1 MGILAGSRLA
11 RSAPGDVMN
20 KAELEAFTQIAE
32 LGSFSAAASQLH
44 LTQPAISKRIASLEN
59 SLGSRLFDRLGKR
72 VLLTPAG
79 ERLLPQAQH
88 ILLAMIDAAHAVH
101 NLHNHTMGELR
112 LATSHH
118 IGLHRLAPILKRF
131 NRDYAQVTLAIRFED
146 SEAAHEL
153 VRQAAVELAVVTLNP
168 DGDTELQRHQLWRDP
183 LVFIAASDH
192 SLAQQQQVS
201 LAELAALPCIMP
213 GLDTYTG
220 RIADALFAGEGL
232 TLQPAMA
239 TNYLETIG
247 MLVSTGI
254 GWSLLPKSMLVPGL
268 KELPV
273 PVALERQ
280 LGVVT
285 HPRRTL
291 SNAAVAFL
299 NTLEALAA
307 P

>member
-1 MGILAGSRLA
+1 MLLAHQHRTDDA
-11 RSAPGDVMN
+11 MN

-32 LGSFSAAASQLH
+32 RGSFSAAANQLH
-44 LTQPAISKRIASLEN
+44 LTQPAISKRIASLE
-59 SLGSRLFDRLGKR
+59 SHLGSRLFDRLGKR
-72 VLLTPAG
+72 ILLTPAG

-88 ILLAMIDAAHAVH
+88 ILLAIADAEHTVH

-118 IGLHRLAPILKRF
+118 IGLHRLAPILRRF
-131 NRDYAQVTLAIRFED
+131 NQDYAQVTLAIRFED
-146 SEAAHEL
+146 SEAAYQL

-168 DGDTELQRHQLWRDP
+168 DGDSELQSQQLWRDP

-192 SLAQQQQVS
+192 ALAQQPQVT
-201 LAELAALPCIMP
+201 LAELSAQACILP

-220 RIADALFAGEGL
+220 RIADGLFRGAGL
-232 TLQPAMA
+232 TLKPAMA

-247 MLVSTGI
+247 MLVSTGL
-254 GWSLLPKSMLVPGL
+254 GWSLLPRSMLVSSL
-268 KELPV
+268 QELPV
-273 PVALERQ
+273 AVSLERQ

-285 HPRRTL
+285 HPHRTL

-299 NTLEALAA
+299 ATLNAIAA
-307 P
+307 IET